1 MERAE
6 ILQHLTQVE
15 SAIQFGTERVRQ
27 HRNLIAEL
35 QRDGQEGDAAFERV
49 LLATLENSLR
59 LDLDDQ
65 RRTTKQL
72 SDFDRGQT

>member
-6 ILQHLTQVE
+6 ILQHLSQVE
-15 SAIQFGTERVRQ
+15 NAVQFGTERVRQ
-27 HRNLIAEL
+27 QRNLIAEL
-35 QRDGQEGDAAFERV
+35 ERDGQEGDAAFERV

-65 RRTTKQL
+65 KRTIREL
-72 SDFDRGQT
+72 ADFDRGQR